1 MRYIKG
7 YSKFINE
14 SKREIEKN
22 ALIVEK
28 QVLNEFSSDFWSLCL
43 RSKIFTNEEKSY
55 IENNLIGQ
63 NVSLVTE
70 EWEWLDKAVDWAKDK
85 GEKML
90 NFVGDK
96 IKAVKNGLKEFVSSM
111 VAFAK
116 KLFISGLNGVLS
128 QAAKFKQKISG
139 DGKVKKQ
146 IEELDPQKSKNEIE
160 DLKKT
165 FQFWAPGKTA
175 AEAKP
180 SADVAAGQIEA
191 KLKTAE
197 GEAVSSTEKNLTEAE
212 EEAKNESVSTIIY
225 STSDDILESFYNLSL
240 IKEAEEAP
248 EGGEEKK
255 TTGQKCID
263 WILGFLGQEKMDPD
277 AKTGKKLF
285 WWGKLFLKIL
295 STCLSPILKVVE
307 SLVKTGA
314 NLALKGVSMITGALG
329 GPGAFEFALLGGLC
343 GGIVGMIY
351 DSLMLFGD
359 AGASTGA
366 DTMAMVKKWL
376 AHAVNESL
384 ELFPSYKTLKY
395 IMAGFCAGMTLWHV
409 IEEIKHLMHAGHGE
423 HKEGEAKEGE
433 AVKPG
438 EKPVVTKPGEKPEPV
453 KPGEKPATGGA
464 PAPAAA

>member
-28 QVLNEFSSDFWSLCL
+28 QVLSEFSSDFWSLCL

-111 VAFAK
+111 VTYAK
-116 KLFISGLNGVLS
+116 NMFMSMIKGALN
-128 QAAKFKQKISG
+128 QAAKFKEKVTGNGKI
-139 DGKVKKQ
+139 KKQ
-146 IEELDPQKSKNEIE
+146 IDELNPEKSKNEIA

-175 AEAKP
+175 AEAQPALDK
-180 SADVAAGQIEA
+180 VGGQIEA

-197 GEAVSSTEKNLTEAE
+197 AEAVSSTEKNLSEAE
-212 EEAKNESVSTIIY
+212 ADAKNESVSSIIH
-225 STSDDILESFYNLSL
+225 STNDDILESFYNLSL
-240 IKEAEEAP
+240 IKEAEESP

-263 WILGFLGQEKMDPD
+263 WILSFLGQEKLDPE
-277 AKTGKKLF
+277 AKKGTKIF

-295 STCLSPILKVVE
+295 ATCLSPILKVVE
-307 SLVKTGA
+307 ALVKTGA
-314 NLALKGVSMITGALG
+314 NYALQGVSMITGVLG
-329 GPGAFEFALLGGLC
+329 GPGAFKFALIGGLC
-343 GGIVGMIY
+343 GGIVGIIY
-351 DSLMLFGD
+351 DSIMLFGGS
-359 AGASTGA
+359 AGGA
-366 DTMAMVKKWL
+366 DTMAAVKAWL
-376 AHAVNESL
+376 SHAINEAL

-395 IMAGFCAGMTLWHV
+395 ILAGFCAGMTLWHV
-409 IEEIKHLMHAGHGE
+409 VEEIKHLMHAGHGE
-423 HKEGEAKEGE
+423 HEEGEAKEGE

-438 EKPVVTKPGEKPEPV
+438 EKPVATKPGEKPEPV